1 MHAVSFGHAGRFNAI
16 SSTQVIRCSAF
27 LIGIDVGLLLS
38 HSCFLACLCFVFT
51 LDCVSDLIEGLL
63 VGDLAGDAEL
73 LQAFLA
79 DLEEG
84 RAETL
89 VHPRPRLNDLAI
101 IFLLLCY
108 GDIAV
113 SIHLPIL
120 ANIGK
125 LLRRYSPYCH
135 LNGALPW
142 RFIHSVPADQAR
154 VHYTVTE
161 LGWNLMGARVVV
173 FFIVEGRSLHGI
185 MMHEVHLSLGTI
197 TLSIIC
203 SN

>member
-1 MHAVSFGHAGRFNAI
+1 M
-16 SSTQVIRCSAF
+16 
-27 LIGIDVGLLLS
+27 IGIDVGLLLS

-63 VGDLAGDAEL
+63 VGDLAGDAKL

-113 SIHLPIL
+113 SIHLPIF

-125 LLRRYSPYCH
+125 LSGSISIYVGGHCFVCSRDPASGPDRRKTKTYIR
-135 LNGALPW
+135 A
-142 RFIHSVPADQAR
+142 
-154 VHYTVTE
+154 
-161 LGWNLMGARVVV
+161 
-173 FFIVEGRSLHGI
+173 
-185 MMHEVHLSLGTI
+185 
-197 TLSIIC
+197 
-203 SN
+203 